1 MPYLRNHSLIN
12 NTAHP
17 IAFRDD
23 TSHKKASP
31 LPGQTQEQHRIMARV
46 YLTSTTARRSDG
58 GEKNATHEMLE
69 SADAAQRSEYRTI
82 RRLRLAI

>member
-1 MPYLRNHSLIN
+1 MIPLI
-12 NTAHP
+12 
-17 IAFRDD
+17 
-23 TSHKKASP
+23 KKALP
-31 LPGQTQEQHRIMARV
+31 LPGQTQEQHRIMTRV

-58 GEKNATHEMLE
+58 GEKNVMTDQATHEMLE